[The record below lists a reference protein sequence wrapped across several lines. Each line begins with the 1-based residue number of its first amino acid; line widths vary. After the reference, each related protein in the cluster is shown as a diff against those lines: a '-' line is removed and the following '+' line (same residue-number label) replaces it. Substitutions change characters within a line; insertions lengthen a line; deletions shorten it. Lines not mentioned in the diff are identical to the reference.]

1 MPEDTTDN
9 TFSSFITEAV
19 TEADVAHVA
28 ANGLWAADGT
38 VDPDAVRIGQ
48 TLAAAMEPQ
57 GRADLL
63 TDELAEL
70 VGQVRG
76 IALPLVTAIEAND
89 GIRLSAFT
97 LRQLA
102 PGPHPLVVLPAGW
115 TPFGWAPFLY
125 VYLTLA
131 MKGYHVIAYT
141 PRGLGIKGLPSTSQ
155 GHIDVAGPHDWADG
169 SAVIDY
175 AVERFGPTAI
185 GFLGESYG
193 SGISQL
199 VAAHDER
206 VQAVV
211 ALSTWGDLATALYD
225 NGVRHI
231 KAVNALLDLTGGAL
245 EDKFDERN
253 RTILQDF
260 LAGRNMSSV
269 VAWGHL
275 RAPRSYVAQTNDHGT
290 PTFYSNTWHEGL
302 FAANQV
308 LETFNAL
315 DVPKRLN
322 MWIGDHAAPEG
333 AGLIAPPAK
342 PGDVNIPL
350 QEAYAWLDHHL
361 KGERNGVEDWP
372 VVSNQVMFTYRT
384 VPVRDP
390 ETGQPTGENVIV
402 EPAVRESRA
411 DWSDVTT
418 RTELLALTA
427 GGAGGADGGL
437 VPADGATAWE
447 RSFIAGVDTA
457 ATAMDKLME
466 TGKKEWAGNPKIYDT
481 RKIDRTHALVWTSEP
496 LSGGD
501 GDDGGGAAARRIRGI
516 PRLRLTVRST
526 AASASLFAHL
536 FDVAEDE
543 TARIITHE
551 PLNVEGLTPGRDR
564 EVEWRLQAAAY
575 DIPEGHRLML
585 VIDSKDP
592 LYGDV
597 SVVWTQTVVSSAE
610 GAPALL
616 ELPLG

>member
-9 TFSSFITEAV
+9 TFSSLVTEAV
-19 TEADVAHVA
+19 TDADLAHVA

-48 TLAAAMEPQ
+48 TLAAAMEP
-57 GRADLL
+57 GGSTDLL
-63 TDELAEL
+63 THELAEL

-76 IALPLVTAIEAND
+76 IALPHLTAIEADD

-115 TPFGWAPFLY
+115 SPFGWAPFMY
-125 VYLTLA
+125 AYLTLA

-141 PRGLGIKGLPSTSQ
+141 PRGLGLPGLPSTSQ
-155 GHIDVAGPHDWADG
+155 GFVDVAGPNDWADG

-175 AVERFGPTAI
+175 AVDHFGPTAI

-199 VAAHDER
+199 VAAHDDR

-225 NGVRHI
+225 NGVRHVA
-231 KAVNALLDLTGGAL
+231 AVNALLKLTGGSP
-245 EDKFDERN
+245 EDKFDDRN
-253 RTILQDF
+253 RAILEDF
-260 LAGRNMSSV
+260 LAGRNMDAV
-269 VAWGHL
+269 VAWGRL
-275 RAPRSYVAQTNDHGT
+275 RAPRSYVAQTEEHGT

-308 LETFNAL
+308 VETFDVL
-315 DVPKRLN
+315 RVPKRLN

-372 VVSNQVMFTYRT
+372 AIVNQVMFTYRT

-390 ETGQPTGENVIV
+390 ETGQPTGVHEIV
-402 EPAVRESRA
+402 QPALRESRA
-411 DWSDVTT
+411 EWGDVTT
-418 RTELLALTA
+418 GTELLALTP
-427 GGAGGADGGL
+427 GGGGGADGGL
-437 VPADGATAWE
+437 VPAGVAGPVGWE
-447 RSFIAGVDTA
+447 RSFVAGVDTV
-457 ATAMDKLME
+457 ATAMDRIME
-466 TGKKEWAGNPKIYDT
+466 TGKKEWAGSPKVYDT
-481 RKIDRTHALVWTSEP
+481 RKVDRTHALVWVSEP
-496 LSGGD
+496 LSGAPA
-501 GDDGGGAAARRIRGI
+501 GGGAAARRIRGI

-526 AASASLFAHL
+526 APSASLFAYL

-551 PLNVEGLTPGRDR
+551 PLNADGLTPGRERRVD
-564 EVEWRLQAAAY
+564 WRLQAAAY
-575 DIPEGHRLML
+575 DLPDGHRLML

-592 LYGDV
+592 LYADV
-597 SVVWTQTVVSSAE
+597 SVVWTGTVVSSAE
-610 GAPALL
+610 DAPALL